1 MIQRNIDRNMGDR
14 PNIADDAE
22 LMQILANYHV

>member
-1 MIQRNIDRNMGDR
+1 MKGMIQRNIDRNMGDR

-22 LMQILANYHV
+22 LM